1 MGDNA
6 LQLTLR
12 EMRSSMTQPAF
23 AGIFVLVAL
32 ILGLSGPFGTFDYLP
47 IGPRLVYWVV
57 LLATAYVT
65 GHFFGAFTLRLVEH
79 RFKSMMLGVVVGG
92 VAAGLP
98 VSFVVWAI
106 NAMTF
111 GVLYADP
118 AALLLNTVYCV
129 IISIA
134 VVAGFAMVESR
145 AGTVAEAGE
154 AGAVAE
160 APPRPKLLD
169 RLAVQDRGA
178 LLSLSVSDHYVEVVT
193 DKGKTLL
200 LMRLGDAIDEAAP
213 IPGIQLHRS
222 HWVALDAIR
231 SARRHKGAAVVVL
244 TDGRE
249 LPISRGRLEAA
260 REAGILT

>member
-12 EMRSSMTQPAF
+12 EMRSSLTQPAF
-23 AGIFVLVAL
+23 VGIFVLVGL
-32 ILGLSGPFGTFDYLP
+32 ILGLSGPFGTFAYLSL
-47 IGPRLVYWVV
+47 GPRLVYWVV
-57 LLATAYVT
+57 LVASAYVT
-65 GHFFGAFTLRLVEH
+65 GHFFGGFTVHLVQH
-79 RFKSMMLGVVVGG
+79 RFRSTVLAVIVGG
-92 VAAGLP
+92 IAAGMP
-98 VSFVVWAI
+98 VSIVVWAI

-118 AALLLNTVYCV
+118 ADLVLQTVYCV

-134 VVAGFAMVESR
+134 VVAGFALFESR
-145 AGTVAEAGE
+145 VHTAGAGAGAGE
-154 AGAVAE
+154 AA

-169 RLAVQDRGA
+169 RLAVQDRGQ

-213 IPGIQLHRS
+213 VNGIQLHRS

-249 LPISRGRLEAA
+249 LPISRGRIEAA